1 MSFRQRRISFHV
13 SSDDINL
20 NTKDPSLISPNS
32 KFRKIWDQITFF
44 LITYN
49 VVTIPFR
56 AAFMQEEYNVSSIY
70 QYWGFLVLDYLGDVF
85 FWMDIF
91 LHSRYFVSFAHAK
104 EHRASSNNPFSRIKK
119 ISKGRIW
126 KRYRKGT
133 FW

>member
-20 NTKDPSLISPNS
+20 NTTDPSLISPNS
-32 KFRKIWDQITFF
+32 KFRKIWDQVTFC

-49 VVTIPFR
+49 VLTIPFR
-56 AAFMQEEYNVSSIY
+56 AAFMSEKY
-70 QYWGFLVLDYLGDVF
+70 VLSTISQHWAYLMFDYLGDIF
-85 FWMDIF
+85 FWIDIY
-91 LHSRYFVSFAHAK
+91 LHSRYFISFTHAQEK
-104 EHRASSNNPFSRIKK
+104 RSTLTIFTSRK
-119 ISKGRIW
+119 ISKAEIW